1 MASALP
7 HPKIVK
13 KYTKRFTRHQSDRF
27 MRVRPNWRKP
37 RGIDNCIRKRYRGA
51 FPTPNI
57 GYGSNKKTRHMLPSG
72 HKAFLVKNA
81 KDLDVLMMHTKTYA
95 AVISQN
101 VSARNRVGIVTKAKK
116 LGIKVT
122 NPKGKV
128 SLEA

>member
-1 MASALP
+1 
-7 HPKIVK
+7 
-13 KYTKRFTRHQSDRF
+13 
-27 MRVRPNWRKP
+27 
-37 RGIDNCIRKRYRGA
+37 
-51 FPTPNI
+51 
-57 GYGSNKKTRHMLPSG
+57 MLPSG